1 MPQPSQSPLNRRT
14 TLSSSVHNNQSS
26 SSNNNQSNSSNH
38 VHVHGKN
45 CNHGGGYAR
54 QSPLHPTVQKC
65 LGKQGLT
72 ILLMLVAF
80 WFGFLIRSHAHIP
93 DDATFNLSHPHPL
106 ASSITPGITSSSSSS
121 SATSTQATALPLGF
135 EHVLSRAQHKDGHC
149 RHLQQGT
156 SKGYDLSSS
165 IQMGNDTIASL
176 PSFGIIGT
184 IEQWKEKQQQ
194 QQQQYPK
201 NKPIDEKWQCVLPP
215 DHECAETQFTVVF
228 MAYNPDRLG
237 MALKQIQKMF
247 EKAEWH
253 GLVKEVVVVWNGPR
267 KVDESPEGVKL
278 LAYANQDHPVRVVYP
293 LKLGFPNDLMNRYH
307 PDVVQVTTKAILFY
321 DDDGPFYSPSAVLGG
336 FELWKRHSSAQVG
349 AMARQI
355 DYSPRQTAE
364 QVSVTS
370 GQPSDRFFVSHC
382 TNLLPTPDRVDYNF
396 RYFANFDANMVL
408 PSGSFLHAN
417 YLCFL
422 WHPVLEPVREFVR
435 AHPVHPDDVTVSM
448 LVSQLGGR
456 APRVYSRRCEKPDKE
471 EKQQQQQ
478 DNGAGAGKSKKK
490 DNTPPKAKEEDTT
503 TTTETK
509 SRRSL
514 RRLAEEQPEWE
525 YEEQDEDEEYDFEED
540 ELTGI
545 IPLSERGRRQLLF
558 GIDWDA
564 GSGMNDAKKY
574 WAALRAEAVNALVQ
588 YFGSINSG
596 SIGWCHGTKY
606 YDEKVPGKC
615 KPIMAKQGQLPW
627 MNPDHTAKATCP

>member
-1 MPQPSQSPLNRRT
+1 
-14 TLSSSVHNNQSS
+14 
-26 SSNNNQSNSSNH
+26 
-38 VHVHGKN
+38 
-45 CNHGGGYAR
+45 
-54 QSPLHPTVQKC
+54 
-65 LGKQGLT
+65 
-72 ILLMLVAF
+72 
-80 WFGFLIRSHAHIP
+80 
-93 DDATFNLSHPHPL
+93 
-106 ASSITPGITSSSSSS
+106 
-121 SATSTQATALPLGF
+121 
-135 EHVLSRAQHKDGHC
+135 
-149 RHLQQGT
+149 
-156 SKGYDLSSS
+156 
-165 IQMGNDTIASL
+165 MGNETIASL
-176 PSFGIIGT
+176 PSFGIIET
-184 IEQWKEKQQQ
+184 LQQYKEQQQ
-194 QQQQYPK
+194 HTK
-201 NKPIDEKWQCVLPP
+201 NGIDDKWHCVLPP

-237 MALKQIQKMF
+237 LTLKQIQKMF
-247 EKAEWH
+247 EKAEWQ
-253 GLVKEVVVVWNGPR
+253 GLVKEVVMVWNGPR
-267 KVDESPEGVKL
+267 QVDESPEGVKL
-278 LAYANQDHPVRVVYP
+278 LAYAVDHPVRVTYP
-293 LKLGFPNDLMNRYH
+293 LKMGFPNDLMNRYH

-364 QVSVTS
+364 RTAVTS

-382 TNLLPTPDRVDYNF
+382 TNLPEPDQVDYNF

-408 PSGSFLHAN
+408 PSGSFLHSN

-448 LVSQLGGR
+448 VVSQLGGR
-456 APRVYSRRCEKPDKE
+456 APRVYSRRCDKPDKE
-471 EKQQQQQ
+471 EKK
-478 DNGAGAGKSKKK
+478 DNGAQKSK
-490 DNTPPKAKEEDTT
+490 DATAA
-503 TTTETK
+503 TK
-509 SRRSL
+509 TRL
-514 RRLAEEQPEWE
+514 RRLAEEHAEWK
-525 YEEQDEDEEYDFEED
+525 YEEQDEEED
-540 ELTGI
+540 KWTGI

-596 SIGWCHGTKY
+596 SIGWCYGTKY

-627 MNPDHTAKATCP
+627 MNPDHTPKATCP